1 MRKIGFLLRDTQ
13 QVQQECRQGE
23 PLTQTNYDSKRS
35 KIERKRREPREK
47 HLKYSTVTQG
57 E

>member
-35 KIERKRREPREK
+35 KIERKRRQPREK
-47 HLKYSTVTQG
+47 H
-57 E
+57 